1 MKRSILAAAFPLLLC
16 ACSEEVGKP
25 STTGDPPPNEDTG
38 ATLEVPVP
46 AQGRVYVALEKPE
59 IVVPEGDASAS
70 TAWDLAFEK
79 FNVFTNSGASGSG
92 EGGAFGPLD
101 AVTYDEGIAPAIPF
115 LTKDE
120 AGGAFRDFWAY
131 DPSVHVLWVRYHVFG
146 VRDADKQWKV
156 QVLGYYAEQQGAPV
170 AAIYRVRW
178 AEVTSAGVGA
188 TQTLA
193 DLDGTAGGSQ
203 APENMPS
210 ECLDL
215 GTGAR
220 TKQTP
225 AEALT
230 TKDWHLCFRRASVS
244 VNGEL
249 GGPRGVTAVDLHAS
263 ETKDET
269 LDIVKTRTDD
279 SELARFDAVGH
290 AELSDPKLIWRGDG
304 IFSAFTDYWIDRA
317 AAPPAPADSSWLVQS
332 ASDGVSRY
340 LLVFDRFDGATAD
353 GPGKVVLRVKPEGV
367 SMQ

>member
-1 MKRSILAAAFPLLLC
+1 MRRSFLAAAFPLLLC

-25 STTGDPPPNEDTG
+25 STTGQPPGGDDG

-46 AQGRVYVALEKPE
+46 AQGRVYVSLDKPE

-70 TAWDLAFEK
+70 KAWDLAFEK
-79 FNVFTNSGASGSG
+79 YDAFTNSGASGSG

-101 AVTYDEGIAPAIPF
+101 AATYAEGIAPAIPF
-115 LTKDE
+115 MTKDE
-120 AGGAFRDFWAY
+120 SGGAFRDFWAY
-131 DPSVHVLWVRYHVFG
+131 DPSVHVLWVRYHVYG
-146 VRDADKQWKV
+146 VRDGDKQWKV

-170 AAIYRVRW
+170 PAIYRIRW
-178 AEVTSAGVGA
+178 AEVTSAGVGP

-203 APENMPS
+203 APEDAPS

-220 TKQTP
+220 TKHTP
-225 AEALT
+225 ADALT

-249 GGPRGVTAVDLHAS
+249 GGPRGVTAVDLHAA
-263 ETKDET
+263 ETKGET
-269 LDIVKTRTDD
+269 LDIVKMRTDA
-279 SELARFDAVGH
+279 SELARFDAIGYE
-290 AELSDPKLIWRGDG
+290 ELSDSKLVWRGDR
-304 IFSAFTDYWIDRA
+304 IFSAFTEYWIDRA
-317 AAPPAPADSSWLVQS
+317 AETPAPTDASWLVQS
-332 ASDGVSRY
+332 AADGVLRY

-367 SMQ
+367 VQ